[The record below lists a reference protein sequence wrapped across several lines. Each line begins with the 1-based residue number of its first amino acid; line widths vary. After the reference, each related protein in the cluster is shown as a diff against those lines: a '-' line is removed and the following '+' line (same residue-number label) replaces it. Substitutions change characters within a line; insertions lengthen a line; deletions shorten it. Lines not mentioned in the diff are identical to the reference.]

1 MRTSQNMARRSEIP
15 ISDRGAR
22 RRLSINIT
30 NNLPPSSSSSSSSSS
45 KEINL
50 GEDELIQTYVDQ
62 NRILAKRNAI
72 YSTKITEL
80 ENKLN
85 QSNLENTRLRNTL
98 LSLVTSI
105 ESNVM
110 TNVNNILQLI
120 QQSRITNGLP
130 RNAQLDCLGQ
140 LERPETSTP
149 LNSTSSTPAFNIE
162 ESTVKESKTN
172 NYGVPQYFKRKSPE
186 EKEELLEKFSTI
198 LEQLESDDLVTVA
211 NITTTTKNEDRTTW
225 ELPPPSSESKLP
237 LESTFNEK
245 ISVLQEDLEQTNTKI
260 MENPSSSSSSSS
272 GSQINSDE
280 PISTLKL
287 KSKTTKETEEKGKKP
302 SSKTTK
308 KSTSLVKT
316 EEKPNTET
324 VATEPVVTA
333 RASSEELPPRR
344 PSRNRKEVSYKPLSM
359 RAKMRRESI
368 KMLDA
373 VGDNVLI
380 NYSTSSKKRANESQ
394 QQQHEPKDPEE
405 PQNKR
410 KALSNITNTAKSTN
424 KKHQSLD
431 PFAQADLSIFDFQED
446 KKSQRNRRY
455 TTIG

>member
-1 MRTSQNMARRSEIP
+1 M
-15 ISDRGAR
+15 
-22 RRLSINIT
+22 
-30 NNLPPSSSSSSSSSS
+30 
-45 KEINL
+45 

-80 ENKLN
+80 ENRLN

-110 TNVNNILQLI
+110 NNFNNVLQLI

-130 RNAQLDCLGQ
+130 RNVQLDCLVQ
-140 LERPETSTP
+140 LIRPETSTP
-149 LNSTSSTPAFNIE
+149 LNSTTSTPAFDIE
-162 ESTVKESKTN
+162 EKVVKETKTN
-172 NYGVPQYFKRKSPE
+172 NYGVPQYFKKKLPE
-186 EKEELLEKFSTI
+186 EKKESLENFSTI
-198 LEQLESDDLVTVA
+198 LEQLESDDLVTIA
-211 NITTTTKNEDRTTW
+211 SNSTTTTTTNNEDKTTW
-225 ELPPPSSESKLP
+225 DLPPVSSESKLP

-245 ISVLQEDLEQTNTKI
+245 SSVLQEDLGDVNTKLK
-260 MENPSSSSSSSS
+260 EYPSSSSSSSS

-280 PISTLKL
+280 PISTLKQ
-287 KSKTTKETEEKGKKP
+287 KSKTAKESKEKGKKSANKP
-302 SSKTTK
+302 TK

-316 EEKPNTET
+316 EEKPDPET
-324 VATEPVVTA
+324 VVSEPPAST

-344 PSRNRKEVSYKPLSM
+344 PSRNRKEVNYKPLSM

-380 NYSTSSKKRANESQ
+380 NYTTNSKKRANESQ
-394 QQQHEPKDPEE
+394 QESKDQEE

-410 KALSNITNTAKSTN
+410 KALSNITNTAKTTN
-424 KKHQSLD
+424 KKRQSLD
-431 PFAQADLSIFDFQED
+431 GFDQADLSIFDFQED
-446 KKSQRNRRY
+446 KTSQRNRRY

>member
-225 ELPPPSSESKLP
+225 ELPPASSESKLP

-260 MENPSSSSSSSS
+260 MENPRSSSSSSS

-287 KSKTTKETEEKGKKP
+287 KSKTTKETKEKGKKP

>member
-1 MRTSQNMARRSEIP
+1 M
-15 ISDRGAR
+15 
-22 RRLSINIT
+22 
-30 NNLPPSSSSSSSSSS
+30 
-45 KEINL
+45 
-50 GEDELIQTYVDQ
+50 
-62 NRILAKRNAI
+62 
-72 YSTKITEL
+72 
-80 ENKLN
+80 
-85 QSNLENTRLRNTL
+85 
-98 LSLVTSI
+98 SLVTSI

-162 ESTVKESKTN
+162 ESAVRESKTN

-186 EKEELLEKFSTI
+186 EKEELSEKFSTI

-225 ELPPPSSESKLP
+225 ELPPASSESKLP

-287 KSKTTKETEEKGKKP
+287 KSKTTKETKEKGKKP

-380 NYSTSSKKRANESQ
+380 NYSTSSKKRTNESQ
-394 QQQHEPKDPEE
+394 QQQEPKDPEE

>member
-1 MRTSQNMARRSEIP
+1 MRTSQNMARKSEIS
-15 ISDRGAR
+15 ISDRGER

-225 ELPPPSSESKLP
+225 ELPPASSESKLP

-287 KSKTTKETEEKGKKP
+287 KSKTIKETEEKGKKP

>member
-105 ESNVM
+105 ESNVI

-186 EKEELLEKFSTI
+186 EKEESLEKFSTI

-225 ELPPPSSESKLP
+225 ELPSASSESKLP

-245 ISVLQEDLEQTNTKI
+245 SSVLQEDLDQTNTKI

-287 KSKTTKETEEKGKKP
+287 KSKTIKETEEKGKKP

-324 VATEPVVTA
+324 VATEPAVTT

>member
-1 MRTSQNMARRSEIP
+1 MARRSEIP

-22 RRLSINIT
+22 RRSSINIT

-110 TNVNNILQLI
+110 TNVNNILQSI

-140 LERPETSTP
+140 SERPETSTP

-198 LEQLESDDLVTVA
+198 LEQSESDDLVTVA

-225 ELPPPSSESKLP
+225 ELPPASSESKLP

-245 ISVLQEDLEQTNTKI
+245 ISVLQEDSEQTNTKI

-280 PISTLKL
+280 PISTLKS
-287 KSKTTKETEEKGKKP
+287 KSKTTKETKEKGKKP

-380 NYSTSSKKRANESQ
+380 NYSTSSKKRTNESQ
-394 QQQHEPKDPEE
+394 QQQEPKDPEE

-424 KKHQSLD
+424 KKRQSLD

-446 KKSQRNRRY
+446 EKSQRNRRY

>member
-1 MRTSQNMARRSEIP
+1 MRTSQNMARKSEIP

-30 NNLPPSSSSSSSSSS
+30 NNLLPSSSSSSSSSS

-72 YSTKITEL
+72 YSAKITEL

-85 QSNLENTRLRNTL
+85 QSNLENTRLRNML

-162 ESTVKESKTN
+162 ESAVRESKTN
-172 NYGVPQYFKRKSPE
+172 NYVVPQYFKRKSPE
-186 EKEELLEKFSTI
+186 EKEESLEKFSTI

-211 NITTTTKNEDRTTW
+211 NTTTTTKNEDRTTW
-225 ELPPPSSESKLP
+225 ELPPASSESKLP

-245 ISVLQEDLEQTNTKI
+245 SSVLQEDLEQTNTKI
-260 MENPSSSSSSSS
+260 MENPSSSSSS

-287 KSKTTKETEEKGKKP
+287 KSKTTKETKEKGKKP

-316 EEKPNTET
+316 EEKSNTET
-324 VATEPVVTA
+324 VATEPAVTT

-394 QQQHEPKDPEE
+394 QQQEPKDPEE

-424 KKHQSLD
+424 KKRQSLD